1 MNIGIDFII
10 AACALFF
17 IGIVLAMIFDSQ
29 LSEEDCMIN
38 RKFSKWCF
46 WHLCGNCPYDYR
58 SGITSGGCW
67 TEYILHHVRKGADYE
82 REKKKY

>member
-17 IGIVLAMIFDSQ
+17 ISIVLAMIFDSQ
-29 LSEEDCMIN
+29 LSEEDCMTN

-46 WHLCGNCPYDYR
+46 
-58 SGITSGGCW
+58 GIYAGIVLMIIGVLLLPVGVVLNVCYT
-67 TEYILHHVRKGADYE
+67 I
-82 REKKKY
+82 

>member
-17 IGIVLAMIFDSQ
+17 IGIVLAMIFD
-29 LSEEDCMIN
+29 

-46 WHLCGNCPYDYR
+46 
-58 SGITSGGCW
+58 GIYAGIVLMIIGVVLLPVGVGLNIYCTM
-67 TEYILHHVRKGADYE
+67 
-82 REKKKY
+82 

>member
-29 LSEEDCMIN
+29 LSEEDCMTN
-38 RKFSKWCF
+38 RKFLKWCF
-46 WHLCGNCPYDYR
+46 
-58 SGITSGGCW
+58 GIYTGI
-67 TEYILHHVRKGADYE
+67 ILMIIGVLLLPVGVVLNVCYTI
-82 REKKKY
+82 

>member
-1 MNIGIDFII
+1 MNIGIGLII

-38 RKFSKWCF
+38 RKFLKWCF
-46 WHLCGNCPYDYR
+46 
-58 SGITSGGCW
+58 GIYTGI
-67 TEYILHHVRKGADYE
+67 ILMIIGVLLLPVGVVLNVCYTI
-82 REKKKY
+82 

>member
-29 LSEEDCMIN
+29 LSEEDCMTN

-46 WHLCGNCPYDYR
+46 
-58 SGITSGGCW
+58 GIYAGIVLMIIGVVLLPVGVGLNIYCTM
-67 TEYILHHVRKGADYE
+67 
-82 REKKKY
+82 